1 MKKFLWY
8 TIGGLLYSM
17 LVMSIL
23 NMGLPA
29 EISGKPIP
37 EWTRVSY
44 NILTAGWGNFT
55 VITAVSVLAFGAF
68 PWAKANVEESAYPY
82 LLLPLLLACVLIIV
96 PTSML
101 TAVLISMLAGA
112 GGVLTDVLAVVLTF
126 VLVIVVMV
134 MLAVVL
140 MSALSALLLA
150 TRNIIKSTAHNSP
163 SRPHQE

>member
-1 MKKFLWY
+1 
-8 TIGGLLYSM
+8 
-17 LVMSIL
+17 
-23 NMGLPA
+23 
-29 EISGKPIP
+29 
-37 EWTRVSY
+37 
-44 NILTAGWGNFT
+44 
-55 VITAVSVLAFGAF
+55 
-68 PWAKANVEESAYPY
+68 
-82 LLLPLLLACVLIIV
+82 
-96 PTSML
+96 ML

-150 TRNIIKSTAHNSP
+150 TRNIIKSTANNSP